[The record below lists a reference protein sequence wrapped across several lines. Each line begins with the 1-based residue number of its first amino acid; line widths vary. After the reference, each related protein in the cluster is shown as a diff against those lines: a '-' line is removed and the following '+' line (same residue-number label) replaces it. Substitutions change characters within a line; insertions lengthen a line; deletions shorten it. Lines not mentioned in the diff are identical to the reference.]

1 MYDATFFAQLETH
14 LTIGFSQKNRLKRI
28 GTAVIICCTFV
39 KQSEKSIISI
49 YNEF

>member
-1 MYDATFFAQLETH
+1 MYGMQLFARLETH

-28 GTAVIICCTFV
+28 DIAVIILYIV
-39 KQSEKSIISI
+39 EQSEKSIISI